1 MNIRTTRNIG
11 IMAHIDAGKT
21 TTTERILYYSG
32 KTYKIGE
39 VDDGEATMDWMEQ
52 EQERGITIT
61 SAATTTYW
69 REHQINIIDTP
80 GHVDF
85 TAEVER
91 SLRVLDGA
99 VAVFSAV
106 DGVQPQSETVW
117 HQADRYRVPRL
128 AYVNKMDRLGADF
141 ESVLEDMRKKLA
153 AKPVAIQVPLGKE
166 GGFEGVVDLIAMEEL
181 RFGDGDGS
189 ELTRSPIAAERL
201 GEAKAAR
208 EALIDALSSRS
219 DEITSLYLEG
229 KAVPAELIRKV
240 LRAACIAQELVPTLC
255 GASRRN
261 IGVQPLL
268 DAVVDYLPAPDEV
281 PPAKAFHLKKEEEV
295 DVPCDPSGN
304 PLGLVF
310 KVQVDREAGPLCF
323 VRMYSGS
330 IRNASTVYNQNKK
343 KRERI
348 TRLLRMHANK
358 SEPMDEVSAGDIAV
372 IVGMKLAQTGDTIG
386 TEGWPVTLEKMHFPE
401 PVISVAIEPKT
412 LSDREKLKETLEILS
427 KEDPTF
433 TTKENEETGQMII
446 SGMGELHLE
455 VLIAR
460 ITREF
465 KVAAKQGNPQV
476 TYRESITKAVT
487 HTERYHKQAAGKEV
501 AAGLTIKAEPLA
513 RGTGNRYQKQ
523 LRAPGVPDEIF
534 DAVERGFTSA
544 FGSGIQLGYP
554 AVDVGITL
562 TGIEYDELTAS
573 TFAFEAC
580 ANMAFD
586 AACREA
592 GPVMLEPVMKV
603 DISCP
608 KEFLGEAM
616 SLVSQRGGLIHGSES
631 KPASE
636 LIHAEAPMVAMF
648 GFTTSLRSVSQGRAS
663 FSMEFSHFEQKRQ

>member
-1 MNIRTTRNIG
+1 MNIRSTRNIG

-69 REHQINIIDTP
+69 RDHQINIIDTP

-106 DGVQPQSETVW
+106 DGVEPQSETVW
-117 HQADRYRVPRL
+117 HQADRYHVPRL
-128 AYVNKMDRLGADF
+128 AYVNKMDRLGANF
-141 ESVLEDMRKKLA
+141 EAVLEDMRKKLSA
-153 AKPVAIQVPLGKE
+153 NPIAIMLPLGAE
-166 GGFEGVVDLIAMEEL
+166 GSFEGVLDLVNMEEL
-181 RFGDGDGS
+181 RFSDDGS
-189 ELTRSPIAAERL
+189 EITRSPIAPERAE
-201 GEAKAAR
+201 AAR
-208 EALIDALSSRS
+208 AGREKLIDALGTSS
-219 DEITSLYLEG
+219 DEITNLFLEG
-229 KAVPAELIRKV
+229 KEVPAGLIKRE
-240 LRAACIAQELVPTLC
+240 LRAACLARELVPACC
-255 GASRRN
+255 GASRHN

-281 PPAKAFHLKKEEEV
+281 PPAKAFNLKKEEEV
-295 DVPCDPSGN
+295 DVPCDPNGH

-310 KVQVDREAGPLCF
+310 KVQYDREAGPLCF

-330 IRNASTVYNQNKK
+330 LKNASTVYNQNKK

-358 SEPMDEVSAGDIAV
+358 SEPLDEVSAGDIAV
-372 IVGMKLAQTGDTIG
+372 IVGMKSAQTGDTIG
-386 TEGWPVTLEKMHFPE
+386 TEGWPLTLEKMHFPE

-412 LSDREKLKETLEILS
+412 MSDRDKLKETLDILS

-433 TTKENEETGQMII
+433 TTRENEETGQIVI
-446 SGMGELHLE
+446 SGMGELHLDIL
-455 VLIAR
+455 VTR
-460 ITREF
+460 IIREF
-465 KVAAKQGNPQV
+465 KIAAKQGNPQV
-476 TYRESITKAVT
+476 TYRESITKSAT
-487 HTERYHKQAAGKEV
+487 HTERYRKQVAGKEA
-501 AAGLTIKAEPLA
+501 AAGLTIKVENLP
-513 RGTGNRYQKQ
+513 RGTGNKYTKAV
-523 LRAPGVPDEIF
+523 RAPNVPDEILE
-534 DAVERGFTSA
+534 AVERGFNSA
-544 FGSGIQLGYP
+544 FGSGIQFGYP
-554 AVDVGITL
+554 AVDVGVTL

-573 TFAFEAC
+573 SFAFEAC

-586 AACREA
+586 SACREA

-603 DISCP
+603 DIACP

-616 SLVSQRGGLIHGSES
+616 SLVSQRGGLINGSES
-631 KPASE
+631 RPASE
-636 LIHAEAPMVAMF
+636 LIHAQAPMVAMF
-648 GFTTSLRSVSQGRAS
+648 GFTTSLRSVTQGRAS
-663 FSMEFSHFEQKRQ
+663 FSMEFSHFEQKRN